1 MTTGRINQVT
11 AEAWSRRAA
20 ALAVTRGL
28 DKCFL
33 GGATMRPR
41 TGFALVRITALRR
54 RQDPPAN
61 VSSLGWGP
69 ADRRLRCTST
79 FAESVRKRTH
89 NSARRA
95 SVGSPCYRCGWL
107 AREIRMQC
115 EGCGNTTIDSYD
127 PNVSRVGLM

>member
-28 DKCFL
+28 DRCFL
-33 GGATMRPR
+33 DGATMRPR

-54 RQDPPAN
+54 RQDPSAN
-61 VSSLGWGP
+61 FFSSLGWGP

-79 FAESVRKRTH
+79 FAELFGNELTTAPDVRRWV
-89 NSARRA
+89 RRA
-95 SVGSPCYRCGWL
+95 IGAVG
-107 AREIRMQC
+107 
-115 EGCGNTTIDSYD
+115 
-127 PNVSRVGLM
+127 